1 VSASARR
8 RAARL
13 LATAIAAVAALAGA
27 ATTASAAQTDRIVS
41 LNGDITEVIYALGY
55 GGRLVGVDVSA
66 TYPPEA
72 SRLPKIGYQ
81 RTLSA
86 EPILALRPTMIVG
99 SPLAGPPAVI
109 EQLEAIGQN
118 VRILPEP
125 RGLNEVGLKI
135 RRIGKLLG
143 GRAAARSRVLAR
155 SVQRQINNAKRRVV
169 ARKKPRVAFLYLRGT
184 RVQQIAG
191 AGSGGDAMISAA
203 GGIDVGRQAGIT
215 GYRQLTPEG
224 LVQMKPDVIVTLTA
238 GLQSVGG
245 VQGLLQIPG
254 VAQTPAG
261 RDGRILSF
269 DDQEFLGLGPRA
281 PRALRALIRG
291 LGTDKR

>member
-1 VSASARR
+1 MTTAPRR

-13 LATAIAAVAALAGA
+13 LAAVVAVAALGA
-27 ATTASAAQTDRIVS
+27 SGASAQAAQTDRIVS
-41 LNGDITEVIYALGY
+41 LNGDLTEIVYALGA
-55 GGRLVGVDVSA
+55 GGKLVGVDVSA
-66 TYPPEA
+66 TYPA
-72 SRLPKIGYQ
+72 DAARLPQIGYQ
-81 RTLSA
+81 RSLSA
-86 EPILALRPTMIVG
+86 EPILALRPTMILG

-109 EQLEAIGQN
+109 QQLRSVGQN

-135 RRIGKLLG
+135 RRVGALLG
-143 GRAAARSRVLAR
+143 GSAADRSRVLAR
-155 SVQRQINNAKRRVV
+155 SVQRQINNAKRSVV

-203 GGIDVGRQAGIT
+203 GGIDVGREAGLT
-215 GYRQLTPEG
+215 GYRPLTPEG
-224 LVQMKPDVIVTLTA
+224 LVQMRPDVIVTLTA

-245 VQGLLQIPG
+245 VQGLMQIPG
-254 VAQTPAG
+254 IAQTPAG
-261 RDGRILSF
+261 RAGKVLSF
-269 DDQEFLGLGPRA
+269 DVQEFLGLGPRA

-291 LGTDKR
+291 LGTDRR